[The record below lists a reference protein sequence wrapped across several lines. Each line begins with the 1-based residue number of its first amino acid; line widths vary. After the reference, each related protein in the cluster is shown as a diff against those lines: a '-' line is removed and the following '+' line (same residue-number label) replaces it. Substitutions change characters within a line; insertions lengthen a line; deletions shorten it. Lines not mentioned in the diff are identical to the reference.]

1 VTRHA
6 SPRVAAYA
14 ALAAL
19 GLLAALALRRPEL
32 AALAAP
38 FAGVLALGLATTRP
52 PQLGLWLTL
61 GRERAIEG
69 DDVEASIELNASAPV
84 ERLEVLLALP
94 PGLETVAGEN
104 PVSVRLGSEE
114 E

>member
-1 VTRHA
+1 MGQRLSAEDVVRDILDAVPDAAGRGRHGRDVTRRA

-52 PQLGLWLTL
+52 PELGLWLTV

-69 DDVEASIELNASAPV
+69 DDVEASIELNAT
-84 ERLEVLLALP
+84 
-94 PGLETVAGEN
+94 GAG
-104 PVSVRLGSEE
+104 
-114 E
+114 